1 MVVGTALI
9 RLHIPG
15 ASSLKDKRSV
25 VRSVVQRLKNTFSL
39 AVAEVAE
46 QDKWQIAV
54 IGIAYVSGDSQHANE
69 VLDKAI
75 DFVEGGHWDAEVI
88 DSEIELL
95 HVF

>member
-15 ASSLKDKRSV
+15 ATSLKDKRSI
-25 VRSVVQRLKNTFSL
+25 VRSVISRLKNEYSL
-39 AVAEVAE
+39 SVAEVAE
-46 QDKWQIAV
+46 QDKWQVAS
-54 IGIAYVSGDSQHANE
+54 IGMAYVSNDVSHANE

-75 DFVEGGHWDAEVI
+75 DFVETGHWDAEVI
-88 DSEIELL
+88 DAELELL

>member
-9 RLHIPG
+9 KLHIPG

-25 VRSVVQRLKNTFSL
+25 VRSVVSRLRNEFSVS
-39 AVAEVAE
+39 VAEVGD
-46 QDKWQIAV
+46 QDKWQIAT
-54 IGIAYVSGDSQHANE
+54 IGMAYVSNDASHANE

-75 DFVEGGHWDAEVI
+75 DFVETGHWDAEVV
-88 DSEIELL
+88 DTELELL